1 MEGIDLSHIARRF
14 ARACRTY
21 DDEAVAQQKICRT
34 AAGYLAEI
42 TESLSVNTAL
52 EIGCGTGGFTEYL
65 QSMFSS
71 AIWTLNDLCE
81 ESVAIAS
88 RFAKGNTIVIAGDAE
103 KISWTSHYDLIVS
116 ASAVQWFRRPDAWI
130 AAMANIQEEGGILF
144 FTTFLPETL
153 FEIRSITS
161 KGLDYPTTDD
171 WRVWLADYYD
181 VVLIKDEEIV
191 LTFDTPMDVLKHLK
205 LTGVTATGNEFWTR
219 SKLEEFSVSY
229 KKQYSEPDGRVKL
242 TYHPVYIAC
251 RRKK

>member
-52 EIGCGTGGFTEYL
+52 EIGCGTGGFTEHL

-88 RFAKGNTIVIAGDAE
+88 RFAKGNTIVISGDAE

-144 FTTFLPETL
+144 FTTFLP
-153 FEIRSITS
+153 
-161 KGLDYPTTDD
+161 
-171 WRVWLADYYD
+171 
-181 VVLIKDEEIV
+181 
-191 LTFDTPMDVLKHLK
+191 
-205 LTGVTATGNEFWTR
+205 
-219 SKLEEFSVSY
+219 
-229 KKQYSEPDGRVKL
+229 
-242 TYHPVYIAC
+242 
-251 RRKK
+251 